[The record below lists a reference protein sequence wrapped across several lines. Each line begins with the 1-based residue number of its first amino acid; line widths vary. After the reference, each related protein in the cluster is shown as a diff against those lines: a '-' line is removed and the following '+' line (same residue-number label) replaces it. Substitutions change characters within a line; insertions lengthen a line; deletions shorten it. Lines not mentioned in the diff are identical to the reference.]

1 MTPAA
6 PGAAGPA
13 GPGHKTPEPG
23 PTAPAAPSGTRF
35 RRVRPRRDPLG
46 RAPLVLVLP
55 AVVAVLLLAV
65 PLGTMVVATDPAS
78 LAAALRSEAVRH
90 ALWLSVVTSTAAIV
104 ICLVLGLPLAWV
116 LARVDFPGRRLVRSL
131 VIVPMVLPPV
141 VAGIALRT
149 AFGRS
154 GLLGRPLLDLT
165 GFAFPYTTW
174 GVVLAH
180 VFVALPF
187 VVISMEGGLRAAGP
201 LYDAAAATLGASR
214 WLTFRRVTVP
224 LALPGIAAA
233 LVLGWARSLGE
244 FGATITFNG
253 NYPGVTQ
260 TMPTLIYVER
270 QADGDA
276 VLALS
281 LVMLLVSVGVLV
293 ALRDRWLVTA

>member
-1 MTPAA
+1 MTIA
-6 PGAAGPA
+6 
-13 GPGHKTPEPG
+13 T
-23 PTAPAAPSGTRF
+23 
-35 RRVRPRRDPLG
+35 RDPLG
-46 RAPLVLVLP
+46 RAPAVLVLP
-55 AVVAVLLLAV
+55 AAVAVAVLAV
-65 PLGTMVVATDPAS
+65 PLVAMVAATD
-78 LAAALRSEAVRH
+78 LAAVPGLLASEALRD
-90 ALWLSVVTSTAAIV
+90 ALWLSVSTSTVAMAV
-104 ICLVLGLPLAWV
+104 CCVLGLPLAWV
-116 LARVDFPGRRLVRSL
+116 LARVEVPGRRLVRAL

-141 VAGIALRT
+141 VAGIALRA

-154 GLLGRPLLDLT
+154 GLLGEPVLDAT

-187 VVISMEGGLRAAGP
+187 VVISIEGALRSAGVEH
-201 LYDAAAATLGASR
+201 DAAAATLGAGR

-224 LALPGIAAA
+224 LALPGIAAG

-253 NYPGVTQ
+253 NYPGTTQ
-260 TMPTLIYVER
+260 TMPTLIYTER
-270 QADGDA
+270 QADADA
-276 VLALS
+276 ALALS